1 MIQNCEK
8 NFMYFDRKD
17 YSISNP
23 CQTKQCMYNQ
33 NWNSNPVV

>member
-17 YSISNP
+17 LSQQFDIKSLSNKTMHV
-23 CQTKQCMYNQ
+23 QSELKF
-33 NWNSNPVV
+33 

>member
-17 YSISNP
+17 LS
-23 CQTKQCMYNQ
+23 QHFDEQCMYNQ
-33 NWNSNPVV
+33 N